1 MSYTETLAD
10 GTVFGNVPGIQPGTF
25 FRSRREL
32 HDKKLHKGLM
42 NGIATRGSSI
52 VLSGGYVDDEDLG
65 NVIIYTGEGG
75 RDQRTGRQI
84 ADQQLT
90 AGNLALAENQFARH
104 SDSRASWQTSRYR
117 SARGI
122 SIPLRRTVSRRWI
135 LAGNWTRRVQ
145 DLAVSRGASAAF

>member
-10 GTVFGNVPGIQPGTF
+10 GTVFGNVPGIQPGTY

-65 NVIIYTGEGG
+65 DV
-75 RDQRTGRQI
+75 
-84 ADQQLT
+84 
-90 AGNLALAENQFARH
+90 
-104 SDSRASWQTSRYR
+104 
-117 SARGI
+117 I
-122 SIPLRRTVSRRWI
+122 SIPEKV
-135 LAGNWTRRVQ
+135 
-145 DLAVSRGASAAF
+145 GAISVPGGRLQISN